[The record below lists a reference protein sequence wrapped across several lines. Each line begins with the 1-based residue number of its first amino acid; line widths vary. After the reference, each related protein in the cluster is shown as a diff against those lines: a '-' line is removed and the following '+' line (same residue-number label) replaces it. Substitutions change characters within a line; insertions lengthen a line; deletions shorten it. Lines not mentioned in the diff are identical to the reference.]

1 MTSLSTEK
9 RARGEA
15 ALQIYQSLRRE
26 ILDMSLAPGVPLDEK
41 SIAARYAV
49 SRSPVREAIIRLS
62 ADGLVH
68 TLPNKSAI
76 VSPLNIEEFP
86 AYVDALDLMQRVT
99 TRLAAM
105 HRSPEDLNRIK
116 QTHLDFERTRSAGD
130 ALGMIET
137 NRNFHTAIAEAGKN
151 RHFTML
157 YTRLLDE
164 GRRTL
169 RVYFHS
175 LNDALPEDLAQ
186 EHDGI
191 IDAIERRD
199 PDLAE
204 MLGHQHAE
212 QVSDRILSY
221 LGTRNIV
228 DFPLE
233 RTAVL

>member
-1 MTSLSTEK
+1 MTVLIKEK

-15 ALQIYQSLRRE
+15 ALQVYQALRRE
-26 ILDMSLAPGVPLDEK
+26 ILDMSLAPAAPLDEK
-41 SIAARYAV
+41 NIAARYAV
-49 SRSPVREAIIRLS
+49 SRSPVREAIIRLC
-62 ADGLVH
+62 AEGLVR

-76 VSPLNIEEFP
+76 VSPLDLEEFP

-105 HRSPEDLNRIK
+105 HRTEDDLDRIK
-116 QTHLDFERTRSAGD
+116 RIHLVFRQAWAADDVLA
-130 ALGMIET
+130 MIEL
-137 NRNFHTAIAEAGKN
+137 NRNFHSAIAEAGKN

-175 LNDALPEDLAQ
+175 LDDTLPEDLAQ
-186 EHDGI
+186 EHDDI

-204 MLGHQHAE
+204 TLAHQHTE
-212 QVSDRILSY
+212 QMAGLLLSY
-221 LGTRNIV
+221 LGKRSTA
-228 DFPLE
+228 DFPLQ
-233 RTAVL
+233 RPAAV

>member
-1 MTSLSTEK
+1 MAELGREK

-15 ALQIYQSLRRE
+15 ALQIYQALRGE

-41 SIAARYAV
+41 TIAARYAV

-62 ADGLVH
+62 ADGLVR

-99 TRLAAM
+99 TRLAAT
-105 HRSPEDLNRIK
+105 HRTDEDLHRIK
-116 QTHLDFERTRSAGD
+116 LIHLDFQRARAAGD
-130 ALGMIET
+130 VLAMIEL

-169 RVYFHS
+169 RVYFLS
-175 LNDALPEDLAQ
+175 LNDVLPEDLAQ
-186 EHDGI
+186 EHDDI
-191 IDAIERRD
+191 IDAVEQRD
-199 PDLAE
+199 ADLAE
-204 MLGHQHAE
+204 TLARRHTE
-212 QVSDRILSY
+212 QMASHILNY
-221 LGTRNIV
+221 LGKRNTV

>member
-1 MTSLSTEK
+1 MTVLSKEK

-15 ALQIYQSLRRE
+15 APQIYQALRRE

-41 SIAARYAV
+41 TIAARYAV

-62 ADGLVH
+62 ADGLVR

-105 HRSPEDLNRIK
+105 HRTEKDLKRIK
-116 QTHLDFERTRSAGD
+116 RTHLDFEQARAAGD
-130 ALGMIET
+130 ALTMIET
-137 NRNFHTAIAEAGKN
+137 NRNFHKAIAEAGKN

-169 RVYFHS
+169 RVYFRS

-191 IDAIERRD
+191 IDAIEKRD

-204 MLGHQHAE
+204 ALAQQHAK
-212 QVSDRILSY
+212 QVTDRILTY
-221 LGTRNIV
+221 LGTRNTV
-228 DFPLE
+228 NFPLQ

>member
-1 MTSLSTEK
+1 MTALSKEK
-9 RARGEA
+9 RARGEV
-15 ALQIYQSLRRE
+15 ALQIYQALRRD

-41 SIAARYAV
+41 TVAGRYAV

-62 ADGLVH
+62 ADGLVR

-76 VSPLNIEEFP
+76 VSPLNIEDFP
-86 AYVDALDLMQRVT
+86 TYIDALDLMQRVT

-105 HRSPEDLNRIK
+105 HRTDEELRRIK
-116 QTHLDFERTRSAGD
+116 QKHRDFERARAAGD
-130 ALGMIET
+130 ALSMIET
-137 NRNFHTAIAEAGKN
+137 NRDFHTAIAEAGKN
-151 RHFTML
+151 RYFTML

-175 LNDALPEDLAQ
+175 LDDALPLDLAL

-204 MLGHQHAE
+204 TLAHQHAE
-212 QVSDRILSY
+212 QVANRILDY
-221 LGTRNIV
+221 LGSRNTV
-228 DFPLE
+228 DFPLQQTE
-233 RTAVL
+233 LR